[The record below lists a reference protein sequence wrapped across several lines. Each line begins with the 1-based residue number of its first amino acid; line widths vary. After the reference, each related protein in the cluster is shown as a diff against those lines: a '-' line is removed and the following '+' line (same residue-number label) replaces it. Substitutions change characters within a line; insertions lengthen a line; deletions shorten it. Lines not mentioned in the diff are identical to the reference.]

1 MRLSNIKNMNPFISR
16 SFYGVINYVAALVSM
31 ASPWLFGFA
40 HFGGAAL
47 FLPILIGWVQ
57 LIMAIFSN
65 NSHGFI
71 KIFPM
76 PTHNVLDAFSGF
88 ILLVSPF
95 LYGFCGKVCL
105 PHVLIGGTFL
115 IAGVFTHGSPFTT
128 DDVHHEV
135 VNN

>member
-1 MRLSNIKNMNPFISR
+1 MNSFIPR
-16 SFYGVINYVAALVSM
+16 SFYGVINYVAALTSM

-40 HFGGAAL
+40 HFGGASL
-47 FLPILIGWVQ
+47 FLPITIGWVQ

-95 LYGFCGKVCL
+95 LYGFYDNVWL
-105 PHVLIGGTFL
+105 PHVLIGGTFF
-115 IAGVFTHGSPFTT
+115 IAGIFTHGSPFTT

>member
-1 MRLSNIKNMNPFISR
+1 MSAFIPR
-16 SFYGVINYVAALVSM
+16 GFYGVINYVTALVSM
-31 ASPWLFGFA
+31 ASPWLFGFEDYR
-40 HFGGAAL
+40 GAAF

-95 LYGFCGKVCL
+95 LYGFAFVENGIFW
-105 PHVLIGGTFL
+105 PHVLIGGTFF

>member
-1 MRLSNIKNMNPFISR
+1 MNPFISR
-16 SFYGVINYVAALVSM
+16 SFYGIINYVAALVSM
-31 ASPWLFGFA
+31 ASPWLFGFEDS
-40 HFGGAAL
+40 HGATF

-65 NSHGFI
+65 NGHGFI

-88 ILLVSPF
+88 ILLASPF
-95 LYGFCGKVCL
+95 LYGFAFAEHGIFW

>member
-1 MRLSNIKNMNPFISR
+1 MNPFISR
-16 SFYGVINYVAALVSM
+16 SFYGVINYITALVSM

-40 HFGGAAL
+40 HVSSAAL
-47 FLPILIGWVQ
+47 FIPLFVGWVQ

-76 PTHNVLDAFSGF
+76 PTHNVLDVFSGF
-88 ILLVSPF
+88 VVFVSPF
-95 LYGFCGKVCL
+95 LYGFAYGEHGVFW
-105 PHVLIGGTFL
+105 PQVLIGGTFL
-115 IAGVFTHGSPFTT
+115 IAGIFTKGSPFTT